1 MVSGSGKVR
10 GEVAEV
16 LTGQVSSEHVLAAA
30 AILEYVVLQS
40 RILGMQ
46 IVGFL
51 GFPINDLPSAGIP
64 CKEELRAF
72 SGTAAIAVEDTRGYG
87 QIFRVDD
94 GYSKITGTK
103 ETVAYGYRAGICL
116 EL

>member
-16 LTGQVSSEHVLAAA
+16 LTGQVSPEHVLATA
-30 AILEYVVLQS
+30 AILEYVVFQS
-40 RILGMQ
+40 RIFGMQ
-46 IVGFL
+46 IVSL
-51 GFPINDLPSAGIP
+51 LRFPINDLSSAGIP

-72 SGTAAIAVEDTRGYG
+72 SGTAAIAVEDTRGYR
-87 QIFRVDD
+87 QILRVDD
-94 GYSKITGTK
+94 SDSKITGTE
-103 ETVAYGYRAGICL
+103 ETVAHGYRAGICL